1 MMLTLFVE
9 NKLSLLLPIPPFSMC
24 MIQVR
29 LVSKSV
35 NVKVDVKI
43 FKTKN
48 YFNSPT
54 LYALYTSC
62 LLEDFII
69 HFPSIS

>member
-9 NKLSLLLPIPPFSMC
+9 NKLSLPLLIPLFYMC

-54 LYALYTSC
+54 LYAPYTSY
-62 LLEDFII
+62 LFEDFII
-69 HFPSIS
+69 YFPSIS